1 MNNTLQLDI
10 GQYSSAGL
18 KAENQ
23 DSCGIRFPPEPQ
35 LGLKGAALA
44 IADGI
49 SSSTVSAI
57 ASETAV
63 KSFLDDYYCTSDGWS
78 VQSAVAQVLKATNAW
93 LYDQT
98 RQSPYR
104 YDKDKGYVCTF
115 SSAIFKGGEAHLFH
129 IGDSR
134 IYRLRRGSLE
144 QLTHDHRQWVGEQR
158 SYLSR
163 ALGVAPQ
170 VEADYRRLTLEV
182 GDVYILTTDG
192 VHESLSQA
200 ELAGHLEQRDS
211 DLSDI
216 ARTLVDKALANGS
229 TDNLTVQLVRVAE
242 LPEATPQ
249 LTEQVEKLPL
259 PPLLKSGDAFDGY
272 RIEREIHASSRSH
285 VYLAYDQASDTRVVL
300 KTPSIDLSDDPA
312 YLERLLMEEW
322 VARRVN
328 SVHVIHAAATHRPRT
343 YLYTAMELAEG
354 QNLRQW
360 MTDNP
365 NPDLET
371 VRGIV
376 EQVAKGLQALHRAE
390 ILHQDVRPENIMI
403 SSAGTV
409 TLIDLGSAQVS
420 GIAASYLMN
429 FPEGIAA
436 EGIAANA
443 GETSPQILGT
453 ALYSAPEYFLG
464 DLGTPRSDLFSLAVL
479 TYHLLSGEFPYGT
492 RVARCT
498 TQAAQHKLRYRSVL
512 SESREIPAW
521 IDSALKKALQ
531 INPLRRH
538 EALSEFVRELRHPN
552 PEYIHATRPPL
563 MERYPVRFWQSVSGI
578 LLLII
583 VYLLSIIGT
592 TT

>member
-23 DSCGIRFPPEPQ
+23 DSCGSRVPSGPPLE
-35 LGLKGAALA
+35 LKGAAFA

-49 SSSTVSAI
+49 SSSAVSAI

-78 VQSAVAQVLKATNAW
+78 VQSSVTQVLKATNAW
-93 LYDQT
+93 LYGQT

-115 SSAIFKGGEAHLFH
+115 SGAIFRGMEAHLFH
-129 IGDSR
+129 VGDSR

-144 QLTHDHRQWVGEQR
+144 QLTHDHRQWVGEGR

-163 ALGVAPQ
+163 ALGVTPHI
-170 VEADYRRLTLEV
+170 EADYQRLTLAV
-182 GDVYILTTDG
+182 GDVFILTTDG
-192 VHESLSQA
+192 VHESLAQA
-200 ELAGHLEQRDS
+200 ELAGHLKRRDS

-216 ARTLVDKALANGS
+216 ARTLVDTALANGS
-229 TDNLTVQLVRVAE
+229 TDNLTVQLVRITG
-242 LPEATPQ
+242 LPDATPQ
-249 LTEQVEKLPL
+249 LIEPIEKLPL
-259 PPLLKSGDAFDGY
+259 PPLLKSGDLFDGY

-328 SVHVIHAAATHRPRT
+328 SVHVVRAAATHRPRH
-343 YLYTAMELAEG
+343 YLYTAMELVDG

-360 MTDNP
+360 MTDHP

-390 ILHQDVRPENIMI
+390 ILHQDVRPENLMI
-403 SSAGTV
+403 SPAGTV
-409 TLIDLGSAQVS
+409 TLIDLGSARVS
-420 GIAASYLMN
+420 GIAASYRVN
-429 FPEGIAA
+429 HPESDAA
-436 EGIAANA
+436 TA
-443 GETSPQILGT
+443 GETGAQILGT

-464 DLGTPRSDLFSLAVL
+464 DLGSPRSDLFSLAVL

-498 TQAAQHKLRYRSVL
+498 TQAAQHKLGYRSVL
-512 SESREIPAW
+512 NETRAIPAW
-521 IDSALKKALQ
+521 IDAALKKALH

-538 EALSEFVRELRHPN
+538 EALSEFVRELRYPN

-583 VYLLSIIGT
+583 VYLLNLIGT